1 MSQTAAPLLPLTVI
15 AGYLG
20 AGKTTLINQ
29 LLAAPDGRRIMV
41 LVNDFGDIALDAE
54 LISARGGDTISLS
67 NGCVCCAIGGDIF
80 KAFAKALDAR
90 PRPEHLIIEASGV
103 AEPNRI
109 ANFARAE
116 PELRLDMIVTLV
128 DAVNARAQ
136 AADPLIGRTLHRQ
149 FEAASLLMITKSG
162 RAGQEQAMATTN
174 WLAELCP
181 DTPIAGED
189 AGPEIL
195 FNPVPTLSPMPAQ
208 ISDQDQAHNHEDMYE
223 RWSVSA
229 PGATT
234 EFALRALL
242 EGLPAGILRLK
253 GIADSPSG
261 ELEFHIAGRHQ
272 DVHASP
278 ATPAQGIRVVAIGL
292 AGELP
297 VEELTARFEALADA
311 AKP

>member
-90 PRPEHLIIEASGV
+90 PRPDHLIIEASGV
-103 AEPNRI
+103 AEPDRI

-128 DAVNARAQ
+128 DAVNARTQ

-195 FNPVPTLSPMPAQ
+195 FNPGPMPAQ
-208 ISDQDQAHNHEDMYE
+208 ISDQDRTHSHEDMYE
-223 RWSVSA
+223 RWSFSA
-229 PGATT
+229 PGATG
-234 EFALRALL
+234 EIALRTLL

-253 GIADSPSG
+253 GIAASPSG
-261 ELEFHIAGRHQ
+261 ALEFHIAGRHQ
-272 DVHASP
+272 DVLANP
-278 ATPAQGIRVVAIGL
+278 ATPARGIRVVAIGL
-292 AGELP
+292 AGKLP
-297 VEELTARFEALADA
+297 VVELTTRFETLTDT